1 MSDPVVTWE
10 ALAVVIGALVGGG
23 GIFGVN
29 KLVQKK
35 RNGNGFVTAAECVDR
50 KAVVN
55 KNLDR
60 LNESINRVDGKVD
73 GIKDILIKGT
83 TGR

>member
-1 MSDPVVTWE
+1 MSDPVTWE
-10 ALAVVIGALVGGG
+10 ALLAILGVGVGGG
-23 GIFGVN
+23 GVLGLN
-29 KLVQKK
+29 RLVQRKK
-35 RNGNGFVTAAECVDR
+35 NGNGFVTTSECVDR
-50 KAVVN
+50 KAFVN